1 MAKTFYSH
9 IAETTE
15 ITLLIADMD
24 MPKEDRIKLLRL
36 VEENLHHNLLDLVLG
51 SLSQEDKK
59 TFLTHLAAEKHDSA
73 WEFISSKID
82 DLENKIVDASTKF
95 KNRLKRDIEKAKK

>member
-59 TFLTHLAAEKHDSA
+59 TFLTHLAAKNMIRPGNLYHQKLMI
-73 WEFISSKID
+73 WKI
-82 DLENKIVDASTKF
+82 K
-95 KNRLKRDIEKAKK
+95 